1 MKTTRFRKVA
11 AALLALLAPLLPAG
25 AEAPTPAQV
34 FDAVQREADTL
45 ASARRHDEALRILA
59 GAAARGDLENG
70 QRRSLALRAANMI
83 HAADRAVYPLLRET
97 LERFL
102 QTMPLDDDG
111 KLRLLEGI
119 EGTYARAGEPGQAA
133 AVRQRMLALSL
144 PDATRVQ
151 VLAGL
156 AQICIH
162 QLRQLDKGRAYYHE
176 SIPLLRKAAD
186 ASADARE
193 KAAQLAAIGDIYQRQ
208 TQEPEKAVPLY
219 EEAVALYQTALPGL
233 DPRART
239 HAFAALATL
248 QDALGRDAEARASE
262 TLSVAECIKILD
274 SAGGLPTDAWVKA
287 VAPLD
292 AMPILRQTADG
303 CRRALTLAERMFGMR
318 DEAAVRQVL
327 GGVLVQA
334 ESICRAGKDAGLRR
348 RVSSVIEQQLS
359 LAPTPRE
366 QHAVRLRLGESYFR
380 IDRDLEKARPA
391 FAAVA
396 GDEAASAA
404 DRETARLWCEMLAD
418 EG

>member
-45 ASARRHDEALRILA
+45 ASARRHDEALRILD
-59 GAAARGDLENG
+59 GAAARGDLTGE

-97 LERFL
+97 LERML
-102 QTMPLDDDG
+102 TTVPLGDDG

-274 SAGGLPTDAWVKA
+274 SAGGLPTDAWVEA
-287 VAPLD
+287 VIPLE
-292 AMPILRQTADG
+292 AMRILRQTADG
-303 CRRALTLAERMFGMR
+303 GRRALALAARMFEMR
-318 DEAAVRQVL
+318 DAAAVRQVL
-327 GGVLVQA
+327 SGVLVQA
-334 ESICRAGKDAGLRR
+334 ESICRTGKDPSLRQ

-359 LAPTPRE
+359 LAPTTRE

-380 IDRDLEKARPA
+380 IDRDLAKARRA
-391 FAAVA
+391 FAAVS
-396 GDEAASAA
+396 GDEAASSA
-404 DRETARLWCEMLAD
+404 DREMARLWCEMLAD